1 MDFSALSK
9 NSLVEEKNMKTRM
22 SEIRKMSGFTL
33 IELMIVV
40 AIIGILASVA
50 IPQYQAYTR
59 NSTAQAA
66 LSEVKAFQTA
76 VAICA
81 QTATIQSCQPG
92 AAGSG
97 VPTVDGTRVSI
108 GTYIDNTYAELIVT
122 PGSSFGAQTL
132 IFQSD
137 ATGGNWKMSCQN
149 GGDTTANNLCG
160 TDAVTKSKQW
170 SGKSDGTFGG

>member
-1 MDFSALSK
+1 
-9 NSLVEEKNMKTRM
+9 MKTRM
-22 SEIRKMSGFTL
+22 SEIRKTSGFTL

-81 QTATIQSCQPG
+81 QTATIQACVPG
-92 AAGSG
+92 ATGSG
-97 VPTVDGTRVSI
+97 VPTTDGTRVSV
-108 GTYIDNTYAELIVT
+108 GTYQDNTYAELIVT
-122 PGSSFGAQTL
+122 PASSFGTQTL
-132 IFQSD
+132 IFRSD
-137 ATGGNWKMSCQN
+137 ATGGSWVMSCNN
-149 GGDTTANNLCG
+149 GGDTTANNLCA
-160 TDAVTKSKQW
+160 TDAVVKYKQYNGDT
-170 SGKSDGTFGG
+170 SGAFPN

>member
-1 MDFSALSK
+1 
-9 NSLVEEKNMKTRM
+9 MKTRM
-22 SEIRKMSGFTL
+22 SEIRKTSGFTL

-76 VAICA
+76 IAICA
-81 QTATIQSCQPG
+81 QTATIQACVPG

-97 VPTVDGTRVSI
+97 VPTTDGTRVSV
-108 GTYIDNTYAELIVT
+108 GAYQDNTYAELIVT
-122 PGSSFGAQTL
+122 PASSFGTQTL
-132 IFQSD
+132 IFRSD
-137 ATGGNWKMSCQN
+137 ATGGSWVMSCNN
-149 GGDTTANNLCG
+149 GGDDTANNLCA
-160 TDAVTKSKQW
+160 TDAVVKYKQYN
-170 SGKSDGTFGG
+170 GDTGGAFPN

>member
-1 MDFSALSK
+1 
-9 NSLVEEKNMKTRM
+9 MKTRM
-22 SEIRKMSGFTL
+22 SEIRKSSGFTL

-81 QTATIQSCQPG
+81 QTATIQACKPG
-92 AAGSG
+92 EAGSG
-97 VPTVDGTRVSI
+97 VPPVTGTRVSV
-108 GTYIDNTYAELIVT
+108 GAYIDNTYAELIVT
-122 PGSSFGAQTL
+122 PASSFGTQTL
-132 IFQSD
+132 IFRSD
-137 ATGGNWKMSCQN
+137 ATGGNWQMSCQN

-160 TDAVTKSKQW
+160 TDAVAKSKQW
-170 SGKSDGTFGG
+170 SGKSDGSFGD

>member
-1 MDFSALSK
+1 
-9 NSLVEEKNMKTRM
+9 MKTRM
-22 SEIRKMSGFTL
+22 SEIRKASGFTL

-92 AAGSG
+92 GVGSG
-97 VPTVDGTRVSI
+97 VPAVAGTRVTI
-108 GTYIDNTYAELIVT
+108 GAYVDNTHAELIVT
-122 PGSSFGAQTL
+122 PASSFGTQTL
-132 IFQSD
+132 IFRSD
-137 ATGGNWKMSCQN
+137 ATGGNWKMSCNN
-149 GGDTTANNLCG
+149 GGDATANNLCA
-160 TDAVTKSKQW
+160 TDAVMKNKQW
-170 SGKSDGTFGG
+170 NGDSSGAFPN